1 MLRTP
6 QTPRRLAEAVFLV
19 LAATCWAAKVAVDS
33 GAPPAILTVLLVLAA
48 AAAVAAVLAGGP
60 PARWLDAGRLPLV
73 LIALAQLPG
82 VYSRLGGDGFEYY
95 VLVRSPVFDH
105 DLDLADDFQ
114 GLGARPVVSPL
125 GEVTSRVPIGVSLL
139 WLPPVLLVHPAVR
152 IASLVG
158 APVRP
163 DGFSAPYQSAVTAA
177 TYAYSV
183 LGLAILE
190 WMVRR
195 FYGAAVAMLVA
206 VAIWWATP
214 LFFYAVA
221 NPSMSHGASAFLAT
235 LLVALWLRFRD
246 SPRPLWWALLGVTG
260 ALLSLVRVQDAVLL
274 LLPLLDLAWNRR
286 AGSMRLAAAFA
297 AGPVAGALLQALVWA
312 RLWGGGGFVGLLVR
326 QGPGFTPHLAWLE
339 VLLSPRHGLFPWTP
353 LYLAAVAGW
362 LLWLRRDAR
371 LAVYLV
377 LAFALAVAVNASM
390 GDWWASEA
398 FGQRRLLGL
407 TPLFALGL
415 AETLAFCRRH
425 PLLPAAAVLAALV
438 WWNQGLAYIYNS
450 ELVAPRN
457 QALNLEQL
465 APAQA
470 DLLYRSLL
478 DCHWLPASLWTLA
491 YDNLKGVWLDEGP
504 RSLGG
509 TIDLGREPAALPL
522 VVGHNWYPPQA
533 EGETTFRRSKGRR
546 SWLRLPIRTPG
557 DFEAV
562 LRLRAEQPDLPVSV
576 KVEINGVE
584 VGETAAPPAWG
595 EYAFGIPAS
604 ALHPGLN
611 DLALVYSAS
620 PRQDLP
626 GYQGKDAAVAVDWLR
641 LRRTSARPP

>member
-6 QTPRRLAEAVFLV
+6 PTPRRRAEAVFLV
-19 LAATCWAAKVAVDS
+19 LAAMCWAAKVAVDC

-48 AAAVAAVLAGGP
+48 AAAVVAVLSGGP
-60 PARWLDAGRLPLV
+60 AARWLDAWRLPLV
-73 LIALAQLPG
+73 LIGLAQLPG

-95 VLVRSPVFDH
+95 VLVRSPLFDH
-105 DLDLADDFQ
+105 DLDLANDFQ

-125 GEVTSRVPIGVSLL
+125 GEVTSRVPVGVSLL
-139 WLPPVLLVHPAVR
+139 WAPPLILVHPAVR
-152 IASLVG
+152 VAAWLG
-158 APVRP
+158 APLRP

-177 TYAYSV
+177 TYAYGF
-183 LGLAILE
+183 LGLLILE

-195 FYGAAVAMLVA
+195 LYGAAVAMLVA
-206 VAIWWATP
+206 IAIWWATP

-235 LLVALWLRFRD
+235 LFVAGWLRFRD
-246 SPRPLWWALLGVTG
+246 SERALVWAVLGVTG
-260 ALLSLVRVQDAVLL
+260 TLLSLVRVQDGVLL
-274 LLPLLDLAWNRR
+274 LLPLIDLAWNRR
-286 AGSMRLAAAFA
+286 PGTVRLAAAFA
-297 AGPVAGALLQALVWA
+297 AGPAAGALLQALIWA
-312 RLWGGGGFVGLLVR
+312 RLWGGGAFVGQLAR

-339 VLLSPRHGLFPWTP
+339 VLLSPRHGLFTWTP
-353 LYLAAVAGW
+353 LYVVAVAGW

-371 LAVYLV
+371 LAACFVLV
-377 LAFALAVAVNASM
+377 FALAVAVNASM

-415 AETLAFCRRH
+415 AESLAFCRRH
-425 PLLPAAAVLAALV
+425 PLLPAAAVLALLV

-457 QALNLEQL
+457 QALNLDQL

-478 DCHWLPASLWTLA
+478 DSHRLPAPLWTLA

-509 TIDLGREPAALPL
+509 VIDLGSEPAALPL
-522 VVGHNWYPPQA
+522 VVGHNWYAPQT

-546 SWLRLPIRTPG
+546 SWLRIPIRTPG

-562 LRLRAEQPDLPVSV
+562 LRLRAEQPGLPVGV
-576 KVEINGVE
+576 KVEVNGIE
-584 VGETAAPPAWG
+584 VGETSAPPAWG
-595 EYAFGIPAS
+595 EYSFTIPAS

-611 DLALVYSAS
+611 DLALDYSAS

-641 LRRTSARPP
+641 LRRTSARPR

>member
-19 LAATCWAAKVAVDS
+19 LAAMCWTAKVAMDS

-48 AAAVAAVLAGGP
+48 GAAVVTVLSGGP
-60 PARWLDAGRLPLV
+60 PARWLDAWRLPLV
-73 LIALAQLPG
+73 LIGLAQLPG

-105 DLDLADDFQ
+105 DFDLANDFQ

-139 WLPPVLLVHPAVR
+139 WLPALLIVHPVVR
-152 IASLVG
+152 AASLLG
-158 APVRP
+158 ATVRP

-177 TYAYSV
+177 TYAYSI
-183 LGLAILE
+183 LSLLILE

-206 VAIWWATP
+206 IAIWWATP

-235 LLVALWLRFRD
+235 LFVAGWLRFRD
-246 SPRPLWWALLGVTG
+246 SERPLVWAMLGVAG

-274 LLPLLDLAWNRR
+274 LLPLLDLAWRR
-286 AGSMRLAAAFA
+286 RPSALRLAAAFA
-297 AGPVAGALLQALVWA
+297 AGPAAGALLQALIWA
-312 RLWGGGGFVGLLVR
+312 RLWGGGGFVGVLAR

-339 VLLSPRHGLFPWTP
+339 VLFSPRHGLFPWTP

-371 LAVYLV
+371 LAAYFV

-425 PLLPAAAVLAALV
+425 PLLPAAAVLALLV
-438 WWNQGLAYIYNS
+438 WWNQNLAYIYNS

-465 APAQA
+465 ASAQA
-470 DLLYRSLL
+470 DLVYRILL
-478 DCHWLPASLWTLA
+478 DSHWLPAPLWTLA
-491 YDNLKGVWLDEGP
+491 YDNLKGVWLDEGS

-522 VVGHNWYPPQA
+522 LVGHNWYPPQT

-546 SWLRLPIRTPG
+546 SWLRIPIRTPG
-557 DFEAV
+557 DFAAV
-562 LRLRAEQPDLPVSV
+562 LRLRAERPDLPVSV
-576 KVEINGVE
+576 KVEVNGVE
-584 VGETAAPPAWG
+584 VGETSAPAAWG
-595 EYAFGIPAS
+595 EYAFTIPAS
-604 ALHPGLN
+604 ALRSGLN

-620 PRQDLP
+620 PRQDVP

-641 LRRTSARPP
+641 LRRTSARPR